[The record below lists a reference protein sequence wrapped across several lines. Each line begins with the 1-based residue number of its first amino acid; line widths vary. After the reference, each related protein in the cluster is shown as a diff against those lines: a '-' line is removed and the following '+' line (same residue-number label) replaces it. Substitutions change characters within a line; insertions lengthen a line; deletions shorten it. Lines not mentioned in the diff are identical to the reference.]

1 MLDYKSKRKENKL
14 NLLSDLSGVLA
25 GRFPVPGVIKPILS
39 NPGVISC
46 LTQCLVLKAIL
57 DYPVEGCFVTP

>member
-1 MLDYKSKRKENKL
+1 MLDYKSKRKEKKL

-25 GRFPVPGVIKPILS
+25 GRFPVPDVIKPILS

-46 LTQCLVLKAIL
+46 ITQCSIIV
-57 DYPVEGCFVTP
+57 